1 MFFFRTLA
9 NWVNEFRKWSP
20 SVSTIIFK
28 GNPQIRKTLGYTL
41 KNGKFNVLLTT
52 YEYIIRDKALLAK
65 IKWRYMIIE
74 FVFEINRILKYFLDF
89 LAKVIE

>member
-1 MFFFRTLA
+1 M
-9 NWVNEFRKWSP
+9 RK
-20 SVSTIIFK
+20 
-28 GNPQIRKTLGYTL
+28 NLGYTL

-74 FVFEINRILKYFLDF
+74 FVCGT
-89 LAKVIE
+89 LAVRSSARSALRLARATE